1 MFTVT
6 GPRNHLLSPGM
17 PLRGGGGPALTLR
30 PGVQVLLR
38 PGVRRAVAQRRH
50 LGQLHG
56 QPRLLLGRGHGVDGG
71 VPGAH
76 VRAPGHPAG
85 TLLPV
90 LPHQEGTQVGS
101 EGGSFSQVHCT
112 VGMVKHYFRI
122 SLCVWASAV
131 SRCCIM
137 FLQFLIHL

>member
-1 MFTVT
+1 MAVAVYLLPIN
-6 GPRNHLLSPGM
+6 GPRNHGVAPLLSPGM
-17 PLRGGGGPALTLR
+17 PLRGGGRPALPVR

-56 QPRLLLGRGHGVDGG
+56 QPRLLLGRGHRVDRG

-76 VRAPGHPAG
+76 VRPPSHPAG

-90 LPHQEGTQVGS
+90 LPHQEGTQSGS
-101 EGGSFSQVHCT
+101 EGAGGNFAQEPCWNGDT
-112 VGMVKHYFRI
+112 PLQNFT
-122 SLCVWASAV
+122 LC
-131 SRCCIM
+131 
-137 FLQFLIHL
+137 LG